1 MRRNGEVVT
10 GNWKGGA
17 RHTLLCPAPPSN
29 AAGNP
34 KLVFSKLV
42 FHNGT
47 IDFAGAVV
55 ACDRAGG
62 TSPFAYRITGY
73 GGRTCLVCIWF
84 MDNSILGPLGGMRTK
99 IVVVIVCLIVFAPN
113 FALCQQDDQ
122 QDLPSQSLAPSGFM
136 LDELQDESIG
146 PTQESDAL
154 PEPSNLKPYESQIKQ
169 TYSPIDFDSQEFFPN
184 GSADLFPGLLPDS
197 VVYEPV
203 PAVLLASPIRRSL
216 ARAWRGSLSVSNFGA
231 YNLKIG
237 DARFQVGTSLGIEGN
252 DNIFLRETN
261 RQGDLILRPTLTLG
275 SGIVLSGKSALQLT
289 LGIGYQAYMQH
300 SDQNTMTL
308 SPGSQIAFNISTGDF
323 LIQLHDRFSLEQNP
337 VSQPGLNNVANAGT
351 FTNDIGGIVTWD
363 MNKLVLNFGYDHYIS
378 LSTQST
384 ASYPNQTGDSI
395 TLSAAGTVN
404 AGLKTGLESEVD
416 VTSYSQN
423 TSFQFQNSKQ
433 VRLGPFVQWRLG
445 PSASLQVDGGY
456 DGFFVDHGGGSSAVS
471 SRPLDWY
478 GDLAFTQSL
487 NTRISHSLSVGRQI
501 SGGLTSSLER
511 IDYLRHAVAWNV
523 VDRVGVGTIVYLEK
537 ADEGGGVNP
546 EKSTRVGTGVTLSW
560 RLGSKITVSSQ
571 YQFIYKHSD
580 VPGLGYTQNELL
592 LNFNYQF

>member
-1 MRRNGEVVT
+1 
-10 GNWKGGA
+10 
-17 RHTLLCPAPPSN
+17 
-29 AAGNP
+29 
-34 KLVFSKLV
+34 
-42 FHNGT
+42 
-47 IDFAGAVV
+47 
-55 ACDRAGG
+55 
-62 TSPFAYRITGY
+62 
-73 GGRTCLVCIWF
+73 
-84 MDNSILGPLGGMRTK
+84 MRTK
-99 IVVVIVCLIVFAPN
+99 IVVAIVCLIVFAPSL
-113 FALCQQDDQ
+113 ALCQQDAQ
-122 QDLPSQSLAPSGFM
+122 QELPAQSLAPSGFM
-136 LDELQDESIG
+136 LDQLQDESTG
-146 PTQESDAL
+146 PAQENDAL

-169 TYSPIDFDSQEFFPN
+169 PYSPIDFDSQEFFPN

-197 VVYEPV
+197 VAYEPV

-216 ARAWRGSLSVSNFGA
+216 ARGWRGSQTVSNFGA

-261 RQGDLILRPTLTLG
+261 RQGDLILQPTLTVG

-300 SDQNTMTL
+300 ADQDTVTI
-308 SPGSQIAFNISTGDF
+308 STSQIAYNVSTGDF

-337 VSQPGLNNVANAGT
+337 VSQPGLNNVANAGN
-351 FTNDIGGIVTWD
+351 FTNDIGGTVTWD
-363 MNKLVLNFGYDHYIS
+363 MNKLVLNFGYDHTIS
-378 LSTQST
+378 LSTQTT

-395 TLSAAGTVN
+395 TMSAAGTVN
-404 AGLKTGLESEVD
+404 AGLKTGLESEID

-445 PSASLQVDGGY
+445 PSASLQADGGY
-456 DGFFVDHGGGSSAVS
+456 DGFFVDHGGGSGAIS

-478 GDLAFTQSL
+478 GDLTFAQSL
-487 NTRISHSLSVGRQI
+487 NTRISHSLSLGRQI

-546 EKSTRVGTGVTLSW
+546 EKSTRIGTGVTLSW
-560 RLGSKITVSSQ
+560 RLGNKITVSSQ